1 MHHMAKLAG
10 LLRIEGAGG
19 FPNCNM
25 GYTPLNWTESEKKFH
40 TFEAWVLGPTGVLK
54 GLKVVA
60 LVAKRVEFLL
70 NLAENLVAT
79 DPCSRLFQGINL
91 LRICRYFFGFLRSC
105 CILAEMKLEARLSK
119 W

>member
-1 MHHMAKLAG
+1 MHHLAKLAG

-79 DPCSRLFQGINL
+79 DPCSRCSRVSTCCVFADIFLVS
-91 LRICRYFFGFLRSC
+91 FGVAAFWL
-105 CILAEMKLEARLSK
+105 K
-119 W
+119 